1 MLETLRT
8 NSEFKLIALVV
19 NLRIRNP
26 KIPEVE
32 KYDPVS
38 CPPNEIGAANPWTG
52 SWGLSDPRLI
62 HVLADLKTVNKRW
75 VKKHDKCEAA
85 GKCGEWLEWEK

>member
-1 MLETLRT
+1 MTVMRETLRT
-8 NSEFKLIALVV
+8 SSEIKLIALVV

-38 CPPNEIGAANPWTG
+38 CLPNEIEVANPWTG
-52 SWGLSDPRLI
+52 SWGLRS
-62 HVLADLKTVNKRW
+62 
-75 VKKHDKCEAA
+75 EAYPCICRSEDRQQKM
-85 GKCGEWLEWEK
+85 G